1 MLSDIFHEIQVIE
14 NQLGGGV
21 YWYRGHSSENY
32 SLTPS
37 ALRNGRC
44 DFELQ
49 LFYDYKM
56 YSASLRTQ
64 NKSNWD
70 LLLDMQHYGI
80 PTRLL
85 DWTTNLGTAL
95 FFALRNNPSSP
106 CIWVLSPFN
115 LNKIS
120 TGYNTLAD
128 TAVIGDRPAES
139 FQNYGVHNILS
150 SNTSIEKPFAIHAPH
165 GNPRLAMQRGMFTV
179 HGKSKEP
186 LEVSCPQVVRRVDI
200 PHNIIP
206 TAKQYLAKLGI
217 DEFSLF
223 PDHEGLS
230 KFLKTKYNLNS

>member
-1 MLSDIFHEIQVIE
+1 MLSDIFHEIQAIE
-14 NQLGGGV
+14 NQIGGGI
-21 YWYRGHSSENY
+21 YWYRGHSSAEY
-32 SLTPS
+32 KLTP
-37 ALRNGRC
+37 AVLRNGGC
-44 DFELQ
+44 NSELS

-56 YSASLRTQ
+56 YSASLRTKD
-64 NKSNWD
+64 KSNWD

-106 CIWVLSPFN
+106 CVWILSPFN
-115 LNKIS
+115 LNLIS
-120 TGYNTLAD
+120 RGYPTLAD
-128 TAVIGDRPAES
+128 TAIIGDMPSE
-139 FQNYGVHNILS
+139 QVKDYGVHNILS
-150 SNTSIEKPFAIHAPH
+150 YNTSIEKPFAIHAPH

-186 LEVSCPQVVRRVDI
+186 LEVSCPQVVRKVDI
-200 PHNIIP
+200 PQDIIP

-230 KFLKTKYNLNS
+230 KFLKTKHNING